1 MSQPIRIAPGRILT
15 SSIAMALSGL
25 ALVAALGLG
34 LEAVVPAS
42 AETLRMGAGSP
53 SSGGSAGPSRPAN
66 VASRIV
72 FTMRNNEEP
81 SNTSE
86 RMMPTVVSTAPSV
99 VYQPRFFYSAPFN
112 HMSPFNHVPHSY
124 FPYRAPSSF
133 AGAYIAPSYGQWTPG
148 YWAYTWIPQGQA
160 TSVWVPGYYD
170 KDSVWV
176 AGYYATQVVQS
187 GYYQPYW
194 VSGYWAP

>member
-1 MSQPIRIAPGRILT
+1 MSQPIRIAPGRTLT

-25 ALVAALGLG
+25 ALLAGLSLG
-34 LEAVVPAS
+34 LEAVPAS

-53 SSGGSAGPSRPAN
+53 SPGGSAGPSGPARPLFRPA
-66 VASRIV
+66 
-72 FTMRNNEEP
+72 P
-81 SNTSE
+81 
-86 RMMPTVVSTAPSV
+86 PTVVSTAPSV
-99 VYQPRFFYSAPFN
+99 VYQPRFLYSAPFN
-112 HMSPFNHVPHSY
+112 HTSPFNHVPHSY
-124 FPYRAPSSF
+124 FPYRAPSYYP
-133 AGAYIAPSYGQWTPG
+133 GAYIAPSYGQWTPG

>member
-1 MSQPIRIAPGRILT
+1 MSQPIRIAPGRTLT

-25 ALVAALGLG
+25 ALLAALGLG
-34 LEAVVPAS
+34 LEAAVPAS

-53 SSGGSAGPSRPAN
+53 SPGGSAGPSGPARPLFRPA
-66 VASRIV
+66 
-72 FTMRNNEEP
+72 P
-81 SNTSE
+81 
-86 RMMPTVVSTAPSV
+86 PTVVSTAPSV
-99 VYQPRFFYSAPFN
+99 VYQPRFLYSAPFNHASPFN
-112 HMSPFNHVPHSY
+112 HMSPFNHVLHSY
-124 FPYRAPSSF
+124 FPYRAPSAF